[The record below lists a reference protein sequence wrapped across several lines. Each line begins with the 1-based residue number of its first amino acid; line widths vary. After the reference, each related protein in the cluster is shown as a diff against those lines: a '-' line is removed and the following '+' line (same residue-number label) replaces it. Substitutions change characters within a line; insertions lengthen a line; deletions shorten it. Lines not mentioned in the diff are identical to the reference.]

1 MEQLPKS
8 YQQFSEQF
16 PDVIQAYS
24 DLGKAVHQSGPLD
37 RKTRELIK
45 LGMAVA
51 RGSEGAVHSHTR
63 RAGEA
68 GASREEIYHVLLLAI
83 TSIGFSGS
91 VAAYT
96 WVNDVLQS

>member
-45 LGMAVA
+45 LVPDCINAGTYYDWHLPALCGILPPA
-51 RGSEGAVHSHTR
+51 HGGNYASQEPIPD
-63 RAGEA
+63 RAIR
-68 GASREEIYHVLLLAI
+68 S
-83 TSIGFSGS
+83 
-91 VAAYT
+91 
-96 WVNDVLQS
+96 